1 MEEYFGCATSRM
13 IVMQPIELT
22 NTLEKFD
29 YDCNVNGCG
38 NPAQAGVIRLG
49 IARALKYYLR
59 QMELAKP

>member
-1 MEEYFGCATSRM
+1 M